1 MNISKFTIG
10 TKLSLG
16 FGLILL
22 LVVVLAAMVVTKL
35 IGMNH
40 DAVRIEADLANK
52 VRVSSINTAVK
63 DNAISSME
71 MLLNTDNT
79 LNAKIARQIEERN
92 NSNAALL
99 ETLTRDLAGSE
110 QDEKLLADIKKH
122 RGLYVSGLDRVVT
135 LIKSGKREEASYVAG
150 EEMIPMLAPFLKAV
164 NNLDEYQEVKVDASA
179 KQIKETAD
187 ATRNMAVI
195 VGGVVLL
202 LGLFSAI
209 AIIRSI
215 IVPLKRMRAMISDV
229 QKSGDF
235 TQRIALLNT
244 DEVGETARSFDE
256 LMGSLQI
263 TLAKVLESAD
273 KVSVSA
279 HSLSVSSSHLAAS
292 SSSQSDST
300 SAMAAAVEEMSVSTN
315 QVSDSAR
322 EALEISRQSGD
333 LSTRGGEIIDRA
345 SNEMSRIADTVR
357 DTSNTIEEVGKNSN
371 QISSVVQLIKEIADQ
386 TNLLALNAAIEAARA
401 GEQGRGFAVVA
412 DEVRKL
418 AERTARATD
427 EITRMI
433 GVVQHSAHVAVGAMR
448 DSVKEVSNGVT
459 LANQAGETIIQIK
472 NGAVRVV
479 GVVNSIS
486 VALAEQCS
494 ANDELSGQVERVA
507 QMTIDNSTAAAET
520 AVEADKLKGLANS
533 LQQAVGRFKI

>member
-1 MNISKFTIG
+1 MNMSKFTIG

-16 FGLILL
+16 FGLILF
-22 LVVVLAAMVVTKL
+22 LVVVLAAMVVSKL

-40 DAVRIEADLANK
+40 DAARIETDLSNK

-122 RGLYVSGLDRVVT
+122 RSLYVSGLDRVVT
-135 LIKSGKREEASYVAG
+135 LIKSGKRDEASYVAG

-179 KQIKETAD
+179 KKIKETAD
-187 ATRNMAVI
+187 ATRNMALV

-202 LGLFSAI
+202 LGLFSAV

-235 TQRIALLNT
+235 TQRIALVNT

-279 HSLSVSSSHLAAS
+279 QSLSVSSSHLATS
-292 SSSQSDST
+292 SSRQSDST

-433 GVVQHSAHVAVGAMR
+433 DVVQHSAHAAVGAMS
-448 DSVKEVSNGVT
+448 DSVKEVSNGVA

-520 AVEADKLKGLANS
+520 AVEADKLKDLANT
-533 LQQAVGRFKI
+533 LQQAVGRFRI